1 MSEEKILHLGIIG
14 LGGISHAH
22 TSMLAEVKNAKI
34 VALCDID
41 EQKLK
46 ARGEELGVPEEY
58 RFTDYKALIA
68 CPEVDAV
75 EVCTPNVLHPEMA
88 VEAIRAKKPVN
99 IEKPI
104 GISYGQ
110 SKCILEEQEKFGTPA
125 MVCFSYRFRPAV
137 RYAKHLLDKKAI
149 GEIMGVNVQ
158 YFKSSGLVPGRR
170 LEWRFIKEYAGSGVL
185 GDLGVHLIDMVTY
198 LLGDITEVCGTT
210 DILVK
215 RRPLIGSDGI
225 GEVTTDDAC
234 NFVAVM
240 ADGKTANF
248 GITRCALGNANT
260 IKYQIFGS
268 EGVLEFNLND
278 PTVLGVCIGE
288 VDRECQDV
296 HFVKVP
302 KSYYL
307 NQEQNFVNIALGLDV
322 PTHPSVADG
331 LKCQKILDA
340 VLLSAEE
347 RRFVK
352 VE

>member
-1 MSEEKILHLGIIG
+1 MSEEKMLRIGIIG
-14 LGGISHAH
+14 LGRISEGHERK
-22 TSMLAEVKNAKI
+22 LAEVKNAKI
-34 VALCDID
+34 IAICDID
-41 EQKLK
+41 ENILK
-46 ARGEELGVPEEY
+46 SRGDKMGIPEKY
-58 RFTDYKALIA
+58 RFTDYKDLIA
-68 CPEVDAV
+68 CPDVDAV

-88 VEAIRAKKPVN
+88 VAAIRAGKPVN

-104 GISYGQ
+104 GISYEQ

-149 GEIMGVNVQ
+149 GEITGVNVQ

-170 LEWRFIKEYAGSGVL
+170 LEWRFVKEYAGSGVL

-198 LLGDITEVCGTT
+198 LLGDIVEVCGKT

-215 RRPLIGSDGI
+215 HRPLLCSDEIGT
-225 GEVTTDDAC
+225 VTTDDVC
-234 NFVAVM
+234 NFIAVM

-248 GITRCALGNANT
+248 AITRCALGNLNT
-260 IKYQIFGS
+260 IKYQIFGT
-268 EGVLEFNLND
+268 EGVIEFNLND
-278 PTVLGVCIGE
+278 PTVLGVCVGE

-302 KSYYL
+302 NSYYL
-307 NQEQNFVNIALGLDV
+307 NQEQNFVNIALGIDV
-322 PTHPSVADG
+322 PVYPSVADG

-340 VLLSAEE
+340 VLRSAEE
-347 RRFVK
+347 RRFVA